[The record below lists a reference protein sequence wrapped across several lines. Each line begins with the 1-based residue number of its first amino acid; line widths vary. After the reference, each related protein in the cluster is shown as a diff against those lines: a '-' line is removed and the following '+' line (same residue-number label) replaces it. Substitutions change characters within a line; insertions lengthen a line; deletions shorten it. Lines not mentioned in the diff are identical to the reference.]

1 MDGVH
6 GNIVVVAVSLINIV
20 SLFVFALRNR
30 FADVVRLEDFV
41 LIERERI
48 LNRDVLDV
56 VGSVFNL
63 SYGRVVRIL
72 TIIERP
78 SGHP

>member
-6 GNIVVVAVSLINIV
+6 GNVVVVAVSLINIV

-63 SYGRVVRIL
+63 SYGRAVRIL
-72 TIIERP
+72 TIIERL